1 MKTAVVRIH
10 RHGGPEVLQ
19 YEEVDLHE
27 PGPGDVLM
35 RQTAIGL
42 NFSDVYQREGDAGPH
57 ESQPMPIVL
66 GGQGAGVVEA
76 VGPGV
81 ANFKPGDMVA
91 YIYSGAYAERRT
103 VPASRLLHLPA
114 GISDKVAAATLLRGL
129 TAEYLV
135 RRLYSVKA
143 GDTVLVHAA
152 AGGMGLI
159 LGQWASA
166 LGARVIGTVGA
177 DAKISV
183 AKEHGCSE
191 VIVYTRED
199 FVSRVM
205 ELTDGEGVEVV
216 YDGVGKA
223 AFLKSLD
230 CVRPMGMVIS
240 YGTAS
245 GNVGMFDLQALH
257 AKSIIVARPT
267 LRTWIAKPSD
277 YEASA
282 AAFFDAIKSG
292 KVRAEVSRSYTLRDV
307 RRAHE
312 ELQGRM
318 TVGPAII
325 IP

>member
-19 YEEVDLHE
+19 YEEIELRE
-27 PGPGDVLM
+27 PGPGEVLL

-42 NFSDVYQREGDAGPH
+42 NFADTYQREGEAGPH
-57 ESQPMPIVL
+57 DSLPMPIVL
-66 GGQGAGVVEA
+66 GGQGAGVVETI
-76 VGPGV
+76 GPGV
-81 ANFKPGDMVA
+81 TDFRPGDMVA
-91 YIYSGAYAERRT
+91 YIQPGAYAERRT
-103 VPASRLLHLPA
+103 IPIARLLHLPA

-129 TAEYLV
+129 TAEYLL
-135 RRLYSVKA
+135 RRLYKVKP
-143 GDTVLVHAA
+143 GDTILVHAA

-177 DAKISV
+177 DSKIDI

-199 FVSRVM
+199 FAGRVM
-205 ELTDGEGVEVV
+205 DLTDGGGVDVV

-257 AKSIIVARPT
+257 AKSIIVSRPT
-267 LRTWIAKPSD
+267 LRTWIATRSD
-277 YEASA
+277 YDA
-282 AAFFDAIKSG
+282 AATTFFDAIMSG
-292 KVRAEVSRSYTLRDV
+292 MVRAEVNRSYALRDV

-312 ELQGRM
+312 ELQGRA

-325 IP
+325 VP

>member
-27 PGPGDVLM
+27 PGPGEVLM

-76 VGPGV
+76 VGLGV

-103 VPASRLLHLPA
+103 VPAARLLHLRA

-135 RRLYSVKA
+135 RRLYRVKA

-166 LGARVIGTVGA
+166 LGAPPDGGPLSAGYFTV
-177 DAKISV
+177 
-183 AKEHGCSE
+183 
-191 VIVYTRED
+191 
-199 FVSRVM
+199 
-205 ELTDGEGVEVV
+205 
-216 YDGVGKA
+216 
-223 AFLKSLD
+223 
-230 CVRPMGMVIS
+230 
-240 YGTAS
+240 
-245 GNVGMFDLQALH
+245 
-257 AKSIIVARPT
+257 PT
-267 LRTWIAKPSD
+267 LFASKSNNWRLAREEIFGPVLVAIPFRGEDDVIQMANDSHYGLAGYVFSNNATRAIRVAHQLDAGWVQVNQGKGQIAGQPYGGFK
-277 YEASA
+277 E
-282 AAFFDAIKSG
+282 SG
-292 KVRAEVSRSYTLRDV
+292 LGKEMSLESMIDGFSRLK
-307 RRAHE
+307 
-312 ELQGRM
+312 
-318 TVGPAII
+318 TVTINLDL
-325 IP
+325 